1 MTTPASTETSTTL
14 CSTCQHERGVHD
26 GFMGVCD
33 MHCSCP
39 GFEGRDDRAV
49 PIDTARIAYAEAAAL
64 LSDHGTYD
72 IVYADSCTILC
83 GIAVEQPDFTVYL
96 ADGVDSR
103 KQGLGMGWTVT
114 IVGNAEDSPQW
125 VTTNHTMREC
135 VEIAL
140 HALAEPAYT
149 WAVDN
154 AVASLRDINENGPT
168 P

>member
-1 MTTPASTETSTTL
+1 MTTPA
-14 CSTCQHERGVHD
+14 
-26 GFMGVCD
+26 
-33 MHCSCP
+33 
-39 GFEGRDDRAV
+39 A
-49 PIDTARIAYAEAAAL
+49 PIDTARIAYSEAATL
-64 LSDHGTYD
+64 LSDNGTYD
-72 IVYADSCTILC
+72 IVYSDSPH
-83 GIAVEQPDFTVYL
+83 GIAVEQPAFTVYL

-154 AVASLRDINENGPT
+154 AVASLRDINENGLPRA
-168 P
+168 